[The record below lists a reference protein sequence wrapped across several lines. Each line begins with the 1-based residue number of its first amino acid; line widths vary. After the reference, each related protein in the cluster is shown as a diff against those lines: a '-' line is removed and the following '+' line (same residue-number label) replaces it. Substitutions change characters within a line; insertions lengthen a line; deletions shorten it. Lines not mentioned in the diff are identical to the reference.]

1 MSQSKE
7 VCAENLAHVL
17 RRNHISFPAFVSEI
31 PVKLITFDFPA
42 FSSLIFISILKSSF
56 FLLSSLLFVY
66 WGFFSRR
73 FYQILSGFGELTCSN
88 SVLFDFSLEIDSVFI
103 FFTLKREEHYAGNSF
118 VESRPQEFPCASLLF
133 HALVAWKCF
142 SDWIFLT
149 TCACLCHLR
158 CFFELWVFLLVPVLW
173 KKLQYTV
180 FVHGWY
186 LNNFLLTMA
195 GVEKLN
201 LIDRMS
207 LLKYVRRRESTN
219 RTLHLQDSFINHLK
233 SRRLPSLF
241 QEKEFSLG
249 RSDKVFA
256 SQWLDERKVV
266 CGTKSNQVRFKCTRR
281 TQKCWWRITRTLYSL
296 LMKIDR
302 K

>member
-133 HALVAWKCF
+133 HALVAWF
-142 SDWIFLT
+142 FFLT
-149 TCACLCHLR
+149 
-158 CFFELWVFLLVPVLW
+158 
-173 KKLQYTV
+173 
-180 FVHGWY
+180 
-186 LNNFLLTMA
+186 
-195 GVEKLN
+195 
-201 LIDRMS
+201 
-207 LLKYVRRRESTN
+207 
-219 RTLHLQDSFINHLK
+219 
-233 SRRLPSLF
+233 
-241 QEKEFSLG
+241 EFSWRHALAY
-249 RSDKVFA
+249 VIC
-256 SQWLDERKVV
+256 VV
-266 CGTKSNQVRFKCTRR
+266 SSSFEFFCLFLCSEKSCSIR
-281 TQKCWWRITRTLYSL
+281 YSS
-296 LMKIDR
+296 MDDT
-302 K
+302 